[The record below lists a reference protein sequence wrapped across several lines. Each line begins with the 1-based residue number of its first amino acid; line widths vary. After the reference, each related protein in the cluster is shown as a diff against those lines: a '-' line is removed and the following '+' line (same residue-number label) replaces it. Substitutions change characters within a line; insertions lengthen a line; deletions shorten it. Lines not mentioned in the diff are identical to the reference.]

1 MHFVYILYSQ
11 TLDKYYVGSTSN
23 LAVRLIKHNGN
34 HKGFTGKAADWL
46 IMYSESY
53 STKSFA
59 LVREMA
65 IKKWKSRIRIEK
77 LISEY
82 AGSEHPDL

>member
-11 TLDKYYVGSTSN
+11 SLDKYYVGSTSN
-23 LAVRLIKHNGN
+23 LGERLIKHKGN